1 MVAPANIFAN
11 IPAALADEQFTAL
24 WSTDTIRVERIISH
38 GQASPPGFWFDQKHA
53 EWVLVLQGAAL
64 LVFEGDVDPVALKR
78 GDYLYIPPHARHRVE
93 WTDPDHVTVWLAIHH
108 GASLDRP
115 QAATDIAST

>member
-64 LVFEGDVDPVALKR
+64 LVFEGTSIR
-78 GDYLYIPPHARHRVE
+78 SR
-93 WTDPDHVTVWLAIHH
+93 
-108 GASLDRP
+108 SS
-115 QAATDIAST
+115 AATIFISRHMHDTGWSGPIRTT